1 MVVYPEIYILNETF
15 ERFDR
20 PIDIF
25 SSLQWMPAYNDVGS
39 WEIQIPIRFFS
50 LVTTGTF
57 IENTADKDH
66 FGVIE
71 YIEKIT
77 NDDGSEDL
85 TVRGRMAES
94 ILDRRILGD
103 IAIQQT
109 FPENVIA
116 DLVDKNM
123 ITTTQNRI
131 VPEFQIGTIAE
142 SNVGNID
149 YASIGQNLLDEVI
162 GIAKSSQ
169 LGFKVYLEDDEN
181 VNTHAVFSVYK
192 GVNRTEEDN
201 TQVIITTNPIPNLI
215 SNGRFI
221 NQLSGWRTRNY
232 GITAERYTLTGEA
245 QYRVKKTKLWDR
257 YWWPED
263 PEEGEER
270 EYIEEPLYA
279 GYVYQAVNL
288 NKNHLYYMAAS
299 VQNPTNTVLSC
310 GIELDGGYQMNFSN
324 TKNTT
329 VRMSTLFV
337 PKANGQQNF
346 VLGIGDFP
354 DDEASEGMTAYIYE
368 GLMVDLTEEFGAG
381 YEPTLDWCDR
391 FIVWNG
397 SNLQYHWETIEKIP
411 NTVDPLVFSRDRDN
425 VLQLEYQKNTV
436 TELTEITVKGEGDI
450 VVKVQS
456 DESVSGLKLKEGYVD
471 VSSDIPR
478 TVNDV
483 ELPYQSYVN
492 MLNIRAQ
499 ALLSESTVN
508 ECINISLYL
517 LSNFQ
522 YKKDFFL
529 GDIVSCTDKR
539 TGISINLR
547 ITQVN
552 EVWDINGYTI
562 GLTLGEP
569 VPQIFDRVKFLA
581 KGVR

>member
-15 ERFDR
+15 ERFDK

-39 WEIQIPIRFFS
+39 WEIQIPIRFFN

-94 ILDRRILGD
+94 ILGRRILGN

-131 VPEFQIGTIAE
+131 VPEFQLGTIAE

-149 YASIGQNLLDEVI
+149 YASIGQNLLDEVT

-181 VNTHAVFSVYK
+181 ADTHAVFSVYK

-201 TQVIITTNPIPNLI
+201 TQVIITTNSIPNLI

-221 NQLSGWRTRNY
+221 NQLSGWRARNY

-299 VQNPTNTVLSC
+299 VQNPTDTVLSC

-508 ECINISLYL
+508 ECINILLYL

-562 GLTLGEP
+562 SLTLGEP

>member
-1 MVVYPEIYILNETF
+1 
-15 ERFDR
+15 
-20 PIDIF
+20 
-25 SSLQWMPAYNDVGS
+25 
-39 WEIQIPIRFFS
+39 
-50 LVTTGTF
+50 
-57 IENTADKDH
+57 
-66 FGVIE
+66 
-71 YIEKIT
+71 
-77 NDDGSEDL
+77 
-85 TVRGRMAES
+85 
-94 ILDRRILGD
+94 
-103 IAIQQT
+103 
-109 FPENVIA
+109 
-116 DLVDKNM
+116 
-123 ITTTQNRI
+123 
-131 VPEFQIGTIAE
+131 
-142 SNVGNID
+142 
-149 YASIGQNLLDEVI
+149 
-162 GIAKSSQ
+162 
-169 LGFKVYLEDDEN
+169 
-181 VNTHAVFSVYK
+181 
-192 GVNRTEEDN
+192 
-201 TQVIITTNPIPNLI
+201 
-215 SNGRFI
+215 
-221 NQLSGWRTRNY
+221 
-232 GITAERYTLTGEA
+232 
-245 QYRVKKTKLWDR
+245 
-257 YWWPED
+257 
-263 PEEGEER
+263 
-270 EYIEEPLYA
+270 
-279 GYVYQAVNL
+279 
-288 NKNHLYYMAAS
+288 
-299 VQNPTNTVLSC
+299 
-310 GIELDGGYQMNFSN
+310 MNFSN

-354 DDEASEGMTAYIYE
+354 DDEASEGMTAYVYE

-478 TVNDV
+478 TVNNV

>member
-181 VNTHAVFSVYK
+181 ANTHAVFSVYK

-492 MLNIRAQ
+492 MLTIRAK
-499 ALLSESTVN
+499 ALLSESTIN
-508 ECINISLYL
+508 ECINISLYV

-552 EVWDINGYTI
+552 EIWDINGYTI
-562 GLTLGEP
+562 SLTLGEP

>member
-15 ERFDR
+15 ERFDK

-39 WEIQIPIRFFS
+39 WEIQIPIRFFN

-310 GIELDGGYQMNFSN
+310 GIELDGRYQMNFSN

-354 DDEASEGMTAYIYE
+354 DDEASEGMTAYVYE

>member
-15 ERFDR
+15 ERFDK

-39 WEIQIPIRFFS
+39 WEIQIPIRFFN

-181 VNTHAVFSVYK
+181 VDTHAVFSVYK

-354 DDEASEGMTAYIYE
+354 DDEASEGMTAYVYE